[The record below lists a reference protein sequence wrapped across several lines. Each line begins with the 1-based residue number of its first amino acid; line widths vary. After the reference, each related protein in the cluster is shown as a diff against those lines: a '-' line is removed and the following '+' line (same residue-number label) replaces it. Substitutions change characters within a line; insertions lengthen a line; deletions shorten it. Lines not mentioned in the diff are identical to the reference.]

1 MKRTAILAM
10 LLALL
15 MLLAACGGAKGNNG
29 NDDEGGVEEGPSGE
43 TPDDGDGS
51 ERTPN
56 TDGSGEASAV
66 KVTKNENGQLAIE
79 FQIPAAAGKEVSVLV
94 LPNEAALQTW
104 QNSPTQVLAIEQL
117 TADAEG
123 AGSITVTELKN
134 NSRFRLPEGSGHKQ
148 ASVQRCYLGIIITA
162 SGKEFV
168 RKTK

>member
-29 NDDEGGVEEGPSGE
+29 NDDEGGVEEGSSGE

-104 QNSPTQVLAIEQL
+104 QNSPAQVLAIEQL

-123 AGSITVTELKN
+123 AGSITVTA
-134 NSRFRLPEGSGHKQ
+134 KQ
-148 ASVQRCYLGIIITA
+148 SDTYVAVVSYAGGREIAALQ
-162 SGKEFV
+162 
-168 RKTK
+168 